1 MSGHVHWGD
10 PEPVFRD
17 VPKPVLVRR
26 ASTLAVLPTLGGL
39 LLFLV
44 LFFGLP
50 IFGAYDQGW
59 VWWYLAIWL
68 SVVGVC
74 FLVRRSAVNGY
85 KGRVVKQARRAR
97 LVENARRP
105 RPLTTEYAVGI
116 ADAADDALTRRNELA
131 PAAARLQATVED
143 MEAKEQAHVPREQH
157 LQEAVASKRAALAAQ
172 NDADAAQFWLDAANS
187 YRLAGDT
194 KEALEASAK
203 GYELNPFKPPLE
215 SQ

>member
-68 SVVGVC
+68 SVVAVC
-74 FLVRRSAVNGY
+74 FLIRRFAVNGY
-85 KGRVVKQARRAR
+85 KSLVVKQARQAR
-97 LVENARRP
+97 LIENARRP
-105 RPLTTEYAVGI
+105 RPLTIEYAVGI

-131 PAAARLQATVED
+131 PAAAKLQAAVED
-143 MEAKEQAHVPREQH
+143 LEAKERAQIPKEQH
-157 LQEAVASKRAALAAQ
+157 LQEAQVSEAAARKATGEQAAQ
-172 NDADAAQFWLDAANS
+172 LWVDAAAS
-187 YRLAGDT
+187 YQLAGATT
-194 KEALEASAK
+194 KAREANAEAYK
-203 GYELNPFKPPLE
+203 LNPYKPK
-215 SQ
+215 